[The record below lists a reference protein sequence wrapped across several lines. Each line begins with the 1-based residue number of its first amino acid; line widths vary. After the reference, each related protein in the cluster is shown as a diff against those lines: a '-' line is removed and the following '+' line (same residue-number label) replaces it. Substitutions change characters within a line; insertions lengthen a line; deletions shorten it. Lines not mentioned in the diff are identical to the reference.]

1 MCGICGGWMPD
12 GAPGFDE
19 AQTVA
24 MRDAMYHR
32 GPDDAGHW
40 ISQDGRAMLGSR
52 RLAIIDVSPAG
63 HMPMWNEDGSAA
75 IVFNGECYNYTE
87 LRRSLL
93 AKGHRFRSQT
103 DTESV
108 LQMYSA
114 GTPEEMLT
122 QVRGMFAL
130 AIWDRPRRRLLLA
143 RDRLGIKPI
152 YYSRQNGGI
161 LFASEVR
168 SLLASGRVSRE
179 LNPSGTQGYFAMG
192 SAQTPETPLAEV
204 RALPP
209 GHYLLL
215 EDGRETVRP
224 YWNLRFAEEEHS
236 EAEWQE
242 RVQEALLDS
251 VRRHLVADRP
261 VGIFLSGGIDSSATV
276 ALARHVEHAKLRTYS
291 VVFGEAAYN
300 EASYSRQIA
309 AQFETEHHE
318 YAVSGGDVLRQMDA
332 MVASLDLPSIDG
344 LNTYLVSQ
352 VTRGDGTVVALSGL
366 GSDEIFFGYPG
377 FNWIPRMAAFAGAGR
392 LAGALLRAGAR
403 LSPDAGVPGSRAAR
417 LLDLSGAA
425 PLASAY
431 FAYRG
436 LLDGRSLR
444 ALFRPE
450 FANGHAF
457 DATGYLAGL
466 SDTSLAEASGANGVS
481 ALELRAY
488 MHNQLLRDSDVMSMA
503 HSLELRV
510 PFLDHPLVELLARIP
525 PKYKRSPADAP
536 KHLLVSS
543 LPAKLPAEIWQRPK
557 KGFTLPYAVWLKNE
571 LRPMAE
577 EAMISEQSPLRPFC
591 RMDLLKTL
599 WDGFLAGRVHWSK
612 VWCAVVFARWYRQ
625 LSA

>member
-1 MCGICGGWMPD
+1 MPD

-19 AQTVA
+19 AQAIA

-32 GPDDAGHW
+32 GPDDGGHW
-40 ISQDGRAMLGSR
+40 VSGDGRTLLGSR

-63 HMPMWNEDGSAA
+63 HMPMWNADQSAA

-87 LRRSLL
+87 LRRSLE

-108 LQMYSA
+108 LEMFSA
-114 GTPEEMLT
+114 APPEEMLS

-130 AIWDRPRRRLLLA
+130 AIWDRKRRRLLLA

-168 SLLASGRVSRE
+168 SLLASGRVSRQ
-179 LNPSGTQGYFAMG
+179 LNPTGTQGYFAMG

-209 GHYLLL
+209 GHYLLI
-215 EDGRETVRP
+215 EDGRETLRP
-224 YWNLRFAEEEHS
+224 YWTLRFDEEEQT
-236 EAEWQE
+236 EAEWRE
-242 RVQEALLDS
+242 RVRDALLDS
-251 VRRHLVADRP
+251 VKRHLVADRP

-276 ALARHVEHAKLRTYS
+276 ALARHVEHSKLRTYS

-300 EASYSRQIA
+300 EASYSRRIA
-309 AQFETEHHE
+309 QQFETDHHE
-318 YAVSGGDVLRQMDA
+318 YVVTGADALRQIDRMIGS
-332 MVASLDLPSIDG
+332 VDLPSVDG

-352 VTRGDGTVVALSGL
+352 VTRGDGTIVALSGL
-366 GSDEIFFGYPG
+366 GSDEIFFGYSG
-377 FNWIPRMAAFAGAGR
+377 FTWIPRMAR
-392 LAGALLRAGAR
+392 LAAAGGALIRSGAR
-403 LSPDAGVPGSRAAR
+403 LSRDSSVPGSRAAR
-417 LLDLSGAA
+417 LMDLSGDA

-436 LLDGRSLR
+436 LLDSRSLH
-444 ALFRPE
+444 AMFRPE
-450 FANGHAF
+450 FANGHGF
-457 DATGYLAGL
+457 DATRYLAGF
-466 SDTSLAEASGANGVS
+466 DGGPGPNGVS

-510 PFLDHPLVELLARIP
+510 PFLDHPLVELLARVP
-525 PKYKRSPADAP
+525 ARLKRSPAAEP
-536 KHLLVSS
+536 KRLLVTS
-543 LPAKLPAEIWQRPK
+543 LPAPLPPEIWQRPK
-557 KGFTLPYAVWLKNE
+557 KGFTLPFAVWLNKE
-571 LRPMAE
+571 LRPLAE
-577 EAMISEQSPLRPFC
+577 EVMISGDSPLREFC
-591 RMDLLKTL
+591 RMELLQQM
-599 WDGFLAGRVHWSK
+599 WEGFLAQRVHWSRI
-612 VWCAVVFARWYRQ
+612 WCAVVFARWYRQ
-625 LSA
+625 LRA

>member
-19 AQTVA
+19 AHAIA
-24 MRDAMYHR
+24 MRDAMRHR

-40 ISQDGRAMLGSR
+40 VSEDGRAMLGSR
-52 RLAIIDVSPAG
+52 RLAIIDTSSAG
-63 HMPMWNEDGSAA
+63 HMPMWNEDRSAA

-87 LRRSLL
+87 IRRNLL
-93 AKGHRFRSQT
+93 AKGHRFHTQT

-108 LQMYSA
+108 LQMYSNSS
-114 GTPEEMLT
+114 PEEMLS
-122 QVRGMFAL
+122 QVRGMFTL
-130 AIWDRPRRRLLLA
+130 AIWDRQRRRLLLA
-143 RDRLGIKPI
+143 RDRLGIKPV

-179 LNPSGTQGYFAMG
+179 LDPAGTQGYFAMG

-215 EDGRETVRP
+215 EDGRETLRP
-224 YWNLRFAEEEHS
+224 YWNLHFDEEQRS
-236 EAEWQE
+236 EAEWREQ
-242 RVQEALLDS
+242 VQEALLDS

-291 VVFGEAAYN
+291 VVFGESAYN
-300 EASYSRQIA
+300 EAAYSRRIA
-309 AQFETEHHE
+309 RQFETEHHE
-318 YAVSGGDVLRQMDA
+318 YAVSGSDVLRQIDT
-332 MVASLDLPSIDG
+332 MVGSLDLPSIDG
-344 LNTYLVSQ
+344 MNTYLVSQ

-366 GSDEIFFGYPG
+366 GSDEIFFGYPS
-377 FNWIPRMAAFAGAGR
+377 FDWIPRMAALARAGR
-392 LAGALLRAGAR
+392 FTGPLLRAGR
-403 LSPDAGVPGSRAAR
+403 RFSREDIPGSRAAR
-417 LLDLSGAA
+417 MSDLSSSA

-436 LLDGRSLR
+436 LLDTQSLTS
-444 ALFRPE
+444 LFRPE
-450 FANGHAF
+450 FANGHGF
-457 DATGYLAGL
+457 HATGYFAGL
-466 SDTSLAEASGANGVS
+466 GAAGSGGNGVT

-525 PKYKRSPADAP
+525 PKYKRSSSSEP

-577 EAMISEQSPLRPFC
+577 EALISESSPLRPFC
-591 RMDLLKTL
+591 RMELLQTL
-599 WDGFLAGRVHWSK
+599 WNGFLDGRVHWSK
-612 VWCAVVFARWYRQ
+612 IWCAVVFARWHRQ
-625 LSA
+625 LNA

>member
-12 GAPGFDE
+12 GTRGFDE

-24 MRDAMYHR
+24 MRDAMFHR

-40 ISQDGRAMLGSR
+40 ISPDSRTMLGSR
-52 RLAIIDVSPAG
+52 RLSIIDVSPAG
-63 HMPMWNEDGSAA
+63 HMPMWNQDNSTA
-75 IVFNGECYNYTE
+75 IVFNGECYNYKE

-93 AKGHRFRSQT
+93 AQGHRFRSQT
-103 DTESV
+103 DTESI
-108 LQMYSA
+108 LEMYSTA
-114 GTPEEMLT
+114 TPEEMLA

-130 AIWDRPRRRLLLA
+130 AIWDCQRRRLLLA
-143 RDRLGIKPI
+143 RDRLGIKPV

-168 SLLASGRVSRE
+168 SLLASGRVSRA
-179 LNPSGTQGYFAMG
+179 LSPAGTQGYFAMG
-192 SAQTPETPLAEV
+192 SAQAPETPLAEV

-224 YWNLRFAEEEHS
+224 YWHLSFEGEEHS
-236 EAEWQE
+236 EEEWQE
-242 RVQEALLDS
+242 RVQDALLDS

-291 VVFGEAAYN
+291 VVFGETDYN
-300 EASYSRQIA
+300 EASYSRRIA
-309 AQFETEHHE
+309 QQFETEHHE
-318 YAVSGGDVLRQMDA
+318 YAVSGSDVLRQIDS
-332 MVASLDLPSIDG
+332 MVGSLDLPSIDG
-344 LNTYLVSQ
+344 MNTYLVSQ
-352 VTRGDGTVVALSGL
+352 VTRGDGIVVALSGL
-366 GSDEIFFGYPG
+366 GSDEIFYGYSS
-377 FNWIPRMAAFAGAGR
+377 FTWIPRMAALASAGR
-392 LAGALLRAGAR
+392 VAGALMRAGTR
-403 LSPDAGVPGSRAAR
+403 LSPEAAVPGSRAAR
-417 LLDLSGAA
+417 LLDLSADA

-436 LLDGRSLR
+436 LLEARSLH
-444 ALFRPE
+444 AMFRPE
-450 FANGHAF
+450 FSNGHGNHKGF
-457 DATGYLAGL
+457 DATHYLAGL
-466 SDTSLAEASGANGVS
+466 SDERGANGVS

-510 PFLDHPLVELLARIP
+510 PFLDHPLVELLSRIP
-525 PKYKRSPADAP
+525 PKFKRSPADAP

-543 LPAKLPAEIWQRPK
+543 VPAKLPPEIWQRPK
-557 KGFTLPYAVWLKNE
+557 RGFTLPYPVWLRNE

-577 EAMISEQSPLRPFC
+577 EAMVSEQSPLRPFC
-591 RMDLLKTL
+591 RMDLLQQL
-599 WDGFLAGRVHWSK
+599 WDGFLDDRVHWSR

-625 LSA
+625 LSV